1 MATLRKK
8 PVYWIPTLTALA
20 GAAVLIYWTSTARP
34 LWVDEEMLLL
44 NVRDRGF
51 SELAGALWLD
61 QSAPLGWL
69 ALERLVLLTLG
80 TGERAVR
87 LLTVIFGT
95 ATLLTGAWIGR
106 RWMSPFGATV
116 LVLLCALGE
125 WLVFFT
131 LELKHYSADTFMAL
145 LLPALG
151 AWALES
157 SESSQARSWESPRG
171 DADPGFRRRVAVWW
185 GVAALV
191 QWFSNGA
198 LFITPLCGIALS
210 IEAWR
215 RRGWR
220 VASWTALVGCVWL
233 ASFGLNYWLVLRHAL
248 GNSYLQNYWA
258 FAFPPVSGAV
268 SETLQALVVQFQSF
282 ALKPGGSST
291 TALFWLAAVGG
302 FVFAIATR
310 RSLGILAATVPLSAA
325 ALAVFHIVPIFE
337 RLSLW
342 VVPAVYLGIGL
353 CADAAVWLASGKED
367 GQRDLRRRLAGLAL
381 AIAPGVTAT
390 LVCINVL
397 QRGEGALESRPQS
410 NYGLDDRSSVR
421 WLLTTHR
428 PGDVVLTTHYGLA
441 AIWWYGGLNVAEP
454 DRGKALPDG
463 SPIFEVGHVPPGRDC
478 ARWHEQMNA
487 VLNGRSRVIVYLGF
501 RLNVEPPGFDN
512 FVLQELGKR
521 GGLVSYKQYAE
532 DSRLAV
538 FDLDRAPSETLL
550 VPGEAGV
557 QAVQDPL
564 AVTGCL
570 AVRPARRW

>member
-44 NVRDRGF
+44 NVRDRAF
-51 SELAGALWLD
+51 SELAGPLWLD

-69 ALERLVLLTLG
+69 AMERLALLMLG

-116 LVLLCALGE
+116 LVLLCAIGE

-131 LELKHYSADTFMAL
+131 LELKHYSADTFFAL

-157 SESSQARSWESPRG
+157 SEGIWVRSSGSTAV
-171 DADPGFRRRVAVWW
+171 DDDPGFMRRVAVWW
-185 GVAALV
+185 VVAALG

-198 LFITPLCGIALS
+198 LFVAPLCAVALC

-220 VASWTALVGCVWL
+220 VASWTALAGCVWL
-233 ASFGLNYWLVLRHAL
+233 ASFALNYWLVLRHAL
-248 GNSYLQNYWA
+248 GNTYLRNYWA

-268 SETLQALVVQFQSF
+268 DETLKALVAQFQSF
-282 ALKPGGSST
+282 ALKPGGSSA
-291 TALFWLAAVGG
+291 TALFWVAAVGG
-302 FVFAIATR
+302 YAFAIATR
-310 RSLGILAATVPLSAA
+310 RSLGIMAATVPLSAA

-342 VVPAVYLGIGL
+342 VVPALYLAIGL
-353 CADAAVWLASGKED
+353 CADAAVWLASSQGRQWGARK
-367 GQRDLRRRLAGLAL
+367 RIAGLAL
-381 AIAPGVTAT
+381 AVAPGVAAI
-390 LVCINVL
+390 LVCVNVV

-421 WLLTTHR
+421 SLLAIHR
-428 PGDVVLTTHYGLA
+428 PGDVVMTTHYGLA
-441 AIWWYGGLNVAEP
+441 AIWWYGGLNVAGP
-454 DRGKALPDG
+454 DRGSALPDG
-463 SPIFEVGHVPPGRDC
+463 SPIFEIGHVPPGRDC
-478 ARWHEQMNA
+478 ARWHDQMNA
-487 VLNGRSRVIVYLGF
+487 VLSGRARVVVYLGF

-538 FDLDRAPSETLL
+538 FDLGRAPSETLV
-550 VPGEAGV
+550 VPGEAGAL
-557 QAVQDPL
+557 AVQDPL
-564 AVTGCL
+564 TVTGCL
-570 AVRPARRW
+570 AVKPARRW

>member
-1 MATLRKK
+1 MTTLRKK
-8 PVYWIPTLTALA
+8 PVYWIPTLAALA

-44 NVRDRGF
+44 NVRDRAF
-51 SELAGALWLD
+51 SELVGPLWLD

-69 ALERLVLLTLG
+69 AMERLALLTLG

-116 LVLLCALGE
+116 LVLLCAIGE

-131 LELKHYSADTFMAL
+131 LELKHYSADTLFAL

-151 AWALES
+151 AWALEGPEGISERS
-157 SESSQARSWESPRG
+157 S
-171 DADPGFRRRVAVWW
+171 DPTTVDHDPAFMRRVAVWW
-185 GVAALV
+185 AVATLG

-198 LFITPLCGIALS
+198 LFVAPLCAVALS

-220 VASWTALVGCVWL
+220 VASWTALAGCVWL

-248 GNSYLQNYWA
+248 ENTYLRNYWA
-258 FAFPPVSGAV
+258 FAFPPVSGAID
-268 SETLQALVVQFQSF
+268 ETLKALVAQFQSF
-282 ALKPGGSST
+282 ALKPGGSSR

-302 FVFAIATR
+302 FAFAIATR
-310 RSLGILAATVPLSAA
+310 RSLGIMAATVPLSAA

-342 VVPAVYLGIGL
+342 AVPALYLGIGL
-353 CADAAVWLASGKED
+353 CADAAVWLASSPGRQWNSRK
-367 GQRDLRRRLAGLAL
+367 RLAGLAL
-381 AIAPGVTAT
+381 AVAPGLTAI
-390 LVCINVL
+390 LVCVNVV

-421 WLLTTHR
+421 WLLAIHR

-441 AIWWYGGLNVAEP
+441 AIWWYGGLNVAGP

-463 SPIFEVGHVPPGRDC
+463 SPIFEIGHVPPGRDC
-478 ARWHEQMNA
+478 ARWHDQLNA
-487 VLNGRSRVIVYLGF
+487 VLTSHARVVVYLGF

-512 FVLQELGKR
+512 LVLRELGR
-521 GGLVSYKQYAE
+521 LGGLVTYKQYAE
-532 DSRLAV
+532 ESRLAV
-538 FDLDRAPSETLL
+538 FDLGQAPVENLNL
-550 VPGEAGV
+550 PGGRGTSIGQLPQTA
-557 QAVQDPL
+557 
-564 AVTGCL
+564 TGCL